1 MKRSLLYFMDSE
13 RAILP
18 EPKVK
23 VMKRFPS
30 LRKNTEYQAVYKNGR
45 SLATGLM
52 VMYVLKTDGDGL
64 RLGISVSKKVG
75 NSVVRHT
82 FSRKIREIFRLNKY
96 RTKTGYDIII
106 VARNP
111 AKEASYHSLERD
123 YLKLLTR
130 HNIIL
135 SGDDMISESK

>member
-1 MKRSLLYFMDSE
+1 
-13 RAILP
+13 
-18 EPKVK
+18 
-23 VMKRFPS
+23 MKRFPS

-52 VMYVLKTDGDGL
+52 VMYVLKTDGNGL

-96 RTKTGYDIII
+96 RTKTGHDIII